1 MHAVSERTWNLPTRV
16 AVGALLA
23 LHAVLAWS
31 MRVPGLGTGH
41 DDAWYVAL
49 ARALRQGSYA
59 ELPIVG
65 NPLHAMYPPLYP
77 ALLAALGVTDPGQVW
92 IGVLANV
99 ALSVATLV
107 LVASVAVRMSPW
119 LAVAV
124 TLVCAVNPMVLYVA
138 SGVHSE
144 PMLAAAAA
152 LAIAVAASGRRDAR
166 ALALIGL
173 MAIVAALARS
183 IGLALVVSTFAL
195 LAFERRWRALAIF
208 SVAASV
214 TVGSW
219 LTWTVRAPRLDAG
232 RSYVSDALYRPPE
245 SPPAVAT
252 PTSPSPAIEAR
263 RTQVRAESVSA
274 TPTSPSLA
282 LDSGEALA
290 LDSGRAVAAKE
301 EAAAERVAAAR
312 AAAGAHMV
320 RTLVDRATRNVP
332 AYLTRELP
340 TVFAIPTLPGT
351 PVDNAIWLG
360 VFLVTA
366 TTGIVVLIKRAWLL
380 TGYVAVCVA
389 ILVAWPFEDKRFLA
403 PLVPLFALAML
414 VGGWWIGGRAI
425 GERGA
430 RIVASVLALLLTGA
444 AMRDDAARLVLVA
457 ACDRGSA
464 TTSPGCFNDEQR
476 DFFAA
481 VAAARRVAADSARFL
496 VSKEATFYLLSGREA
511 VRQSEAIAS
520 REPAALRAFL
530 SKRRVEYILLSHLHL
545 DQWSLA
551 AGLLAQCERLELVES
566 FGAHV
571 SLLRV
576 LPVPAVALDTLPRVA
591 APEGATE
598 LAPSAADTAGSAP
611 LVGRAACDAIAR
623 WNAGT
628 WDEPPVR
635 IW

>member
-1 MHAVSERTWNLPTRV
+1 MSERRWNVLTRV

-23 LHAVLAWS
+23 VHALLAWY

-41 DDAWYVAL
+41 DDAWYIAL
-49 ARALRQGSYA
+49 ARALRQGSYV

-65 NPLHAMYPPLYP
+65 HPLHAMYPPLYP
-77 ALLAALGVTDPGQVW
+77 ALLATLGVTDPGHVW
-92 IGVLANV
+92 MGVLANV
-99 ALSVATLV
+99 ALSIAMLV
-107 LVASVAVRMSPW
+107 LVAIVAARISPW

-144 PMLAAAAA
+144 PMLAGAAA

-166 ALALIGL
+166 ALALMGL

-183 IGLALVVSTFAL
+183 IGLALVVATFAL
-195 LAFERRWRALAIF
+195 FAFERRWRALAIF
-208 SVAASV
+208 SVAASL

-219 LTWTVRAPRLDAG
+219 LTWTARAPRLDAG
-232 RSYVSDALYRPPE
+232 RSYVSDALYAPPE
-245 SPPAVAT
+245 TSPAVPT
-252 PTSPSPAIEAR
+252 PTSPTPAIDSP
-263 RTQVRAESVSA
+263 RTQVPAESISA
-274 TPTSPSLA
+274 APTSPSLA
-282 LDSGEALA
+282 LDSGGALA
-290 LDSGRAVAAKE
+290 LDSGRAAAAKE

-312 AAAGAHMV
+312 AAAGAHLL
-320 RTLVDRATRNVP
+320 RTLVDRLTRNVP

-366 TTGIVVLIKRAWLL
+366 TSGVVVLIKRAWLL
-380 TGYVAVCVA
+380 TGYLAVSVA

-414 VGGWWIGGRAI
+414 VGGWWIGGRAF

-444 AMRDDAARLVLVA
+444 AIRDDAARLVLVA

-464 TTSPGCFNDEQR
+464 TTSPGCFNAEQR

-481 VAAARRVAADSARFL
+481 VAASRRVAADSARFL
-496 VSKEATFYLLSGREA
+496 VSKEATFYLLSDREA
-511 VRQSEAIAS
+511 VREVEAIAS
-520 REPAALRAFL
+520 REPAALRVFL

-551 AGLLAQCERLELVES
+551 SGLLSECERLELVES

-576 LPVPAVALDTLPRVA
+576 LPVPTVVLDTVPRVA
-591 APEGATE
+591 VPEGAAE
-598 LAPSAADTAGSAP
+598 LAPAAADTTGSAP